1 VLWIPA
7 SNYLRRMFASMQP
20 STRNR
25 KHALRERIK
34 LQSTLRNLRV
44 EETLRRWK
52 ARGLRGN
59 APQLLVLAGIL
70 LLVYV
75 GVQYAS
81 MYAEQR
87 KLAQE
92 WERQNQLAGTPVA
105 ATPVSEHSEHDTL
118 TRLSIPKIN
127 LDAIVV
133 EGTSRHSLLL
143 GPGHMETSALP
154 GELGNAVITGHR
166 DTFFRHI
173 YELNKGDEILVQRD
187 GKMFRYEVTGKR
199 VVQPTDI
206 SVTNNSSD
214 ARLTLITCYPTYY
227 IGPAPERLVVFSKLV
242 PDGNDATSPFPAS
255 NATSA
260 VHARE

>member
-1 VLWIPA
+1 MR
-7 SNYLRRMFASMQP
+7 SLR
-20 STRNR
+20 
-25 KHALRERIK
+25 
-34 LQSTLRNLRV
+34 
-44 EETLRRWK
+44 

-59 APQLLVLAGIL
+59 TPHLLVTVGIL
-70 LLVYV
+70 LLLYV
-75 GVQYAS
+75 AVQYGS
-81 MYAEQR
+81 MYAEQH

-92 WERQNQLAGTPVA
+92 WERQNQLASTPLA
-105 ATPVSEHSEHDTL
+105 ATPVSDHPEHDSL

-143 GPGHMETSALP
+143 GPGHMESSALP
-154 GELGNAVITGHR
+154 GELGNSVITGHR

-187 GKMFRYEVTGKR
+187 GKMYRYEVTGKR
-199 VVQPTDI
+199 VVEPSDI
-206 SVTNNSSD
+206 SVTHSSSD

-242 PDGNDATSPFPAS
+242 PDGTDNAAHFPAA

-260 VHARE
+260 IHARE

>member
-1 VLWIPA
+1 L
-7 SNYLRRMFASMQP
+7 
-20 STRNR
+20 
-25 KHALRERIK
+25 
-34 LQSTLRNLRV
+34 
-44 EETLRRWK
+44 K
-52 ARGLRGN
+52 AGGLRGN
-59 APQLLVLAGIL
+59 APKLLVLVGIL

-75 GVQYAS
+75 GAQYAS

-87 KLAQE
+87 RLAQE
-92 WERQNQLAGTPVA
+92 WERQNQLASTPVS
-105 ATPVSEHSEHDTL
+105 ATPVSEHTEHDTL

-173 YELNKGDEILVQRD
+173 YELNKGDEILVQRE
-187 GKMFRYEVTGKR
+187 GKMYRYEVTGKR

-242 PDGNDATSPFPAS
+242 PDGSDATSPFPAT